1 MEMAK
6 IFRRKVFDDLLPF
19 LFEKEIIVV
28 NGARQVGK
36 THLLYYLR
44 DYLIERKEQVHY
56 LDLEDSRLLKTLD
69 AGSDV
74 LPHLLQEEG
83 FDPGRRVF
91 VLIDEIQYL
100 ADPSKFLKLT
110 HDHLP
115 NIKLVVSGS
124 SSFDIKR
131 KFKDSLAGRTVTFEL
146 FPLSFAEFLVFKEVT
161 LPVDTPP
168 TLKRLEELAKLQKEF
183 VLFGAYPGIVLTSE
197 TYKKEKRLQQIIDTY
212 IRKDI
217 RDIGNIR
224 DIDKFNLLLETLAAQ
239 SGKLLNVLELAN
251 TCRLAKQTL
260 ENYLFILENTYVLRR
275 VRPFHGNIRSE
286 LFKTPKVFFYD
297 SGLQQ
302 LLWLKKFP
310 GAVMGNVFETAVFA
324 ELAKRYGKEAVYFWR
339 TRDKKEID
347 FVIRKGDLVLPLEVK
362 LNFSHFNPATTKY
375 FLKEYGLPS
384 YRIIGLEGTST
395 DTQARSLWQG
405 WD

>member
-1 MEMAK
+1 MAK

-161 LPVDTPP
+161 LPVGTPP

>member
-1 MEMAK
+1 MAK

>member
-1 MEMAK
+1 MAK
-6 IFRRKVFDDLLPF
+6 IYRRKVFDDILPY
-19 LFEKEIIVV
+19 LYEKEIIVI

-36 THLLYYLR
+36 TYVLYYLR
-44 DYLIERKEQVHY
+44 DHLLEKKEQVYY

-69 AGSDV
+69 AGIDS
-74 LPHLLQEEG
+74 LARLLREEG

-100 ADPSKFLKLT
+100 ADPSNFLKLA
-110 HDHLP
+110 HDHLADV
-115 NIKLVVSGS
+115 KLVVSGS

-131 KFKDSLAGRTVTFEL
+131 KFKDSLTGRTVNFEL
-146 FPLSFAEFLVFKEVT
+146 FPLSFAEFLLFREIS
-161 LPVDTPP
+161 LPSGSAPTPKK
-168 TLKRLEELAKLQKEF
+168 LAELAELQREF
-183 VLFGAYPGIVLTSE
+183 VLFGAYPGIVLSAE
-197 TYKKEKRLQQIIDTY
+197 TEKREKRLQQVIDTY

-217 RDIGNIR
+217 REIGNIR

-251 TCRLAKQTL
+251 TCRLAKQTV

-275 VRPFHGNIRSE
+275 VKPFHGNIRSE
-286 LFKTPKVFFYD
+286 LFKTPKIFFYD

-310 GAVMGNVFETAVFA
+310 GAVMGSVFETAVFA
-324 ELAKRYGKEAVYFWR
+324 ELVKRYGKEAIHFWR
-339 TRDKKEID
+339 TSDKQEID
-347 FVIRKGDLVLPLEVK
+347 FVVRKGDLVLPLEAK
-362 LNFSHFNPATTKY
+362 LNFNHFNPAAINH
-375 FLKEYGLPS
+375 FLKQYGLHS
-384 YRIIGLEGTST
+384 YRLLGLEGAST
-395 DTQARSLWQG
+395 NPQARCLWQE